1 MNISNFNYVDVIY
14 LIVLILF
21 SISFGIKGAT
31 KSISYSLKIILSVSI
46 PFIFFKRILNYS
58 LEIIDSE
65 YLNSLNKD
73 NSIFLE
79 IISFIV
85 IFLSTYIIFSF
96 VEKALNLKSP
106 SQLEFK
112 ILDIIIGVVYGV
124 FLFSI
129 IFYFTYITFLK
140 SHIVEERNLL
150 MKYNISIYQNL
161 MYKDIETEDSQDKK
175 SSKKNKENEQDKLY

>member
-1 MNISNFNYVDVIY
+1 MNISNFNYVDIIY
-14 LIVLILF
+14 LLILILF

-65 YLNSLNKD
+65 YLNSLNRD

-79 IISFIV
+79 IISFIA
-85 IFLSTYIIFSF
+85 IFLSTYIIFSL

-112 ILDIIIGVVYGV
+112 ILDIIIGAVYGV

-129 IFYFTYITFLK
+129 IFYFIYITFLK
-140 SHIVEERNLL
+140 NHIEEKNLL

-161 MYKDIETEDSQDKK
+161 MYKDNEIQDSQDNK
-175 SSKKNKENEQDKLY
+175 SSKKNKDNEKDKLY

>member
-1 MNISNFNYVDVIY
+1 MNISNFNYVDIIY
-14 LIVLILF
+14 LIFLILF

-65 YLNSLNKD
+65 YLNSLNRD

-85 IFLSTYIIFSF
+85 IFLSTYIIYSL

-112 ILDIIIGVVYGV
+112 ILDIIIGAIYGI

-129 IFYFTYITFLK
+129 IFYFVYIAFLK
-140 SHIVEERNLL
+140 NHIEAKSMI

-161 MYKDIETEDSQDKK
+161 MYKDIETENNQDKK
-175 SSKKNKENEQDKLY
+175 SSKKNKENETDKLY

>member
-1 MNISNFNYVDVIY
+1 MNISNFNYIDIIY
-14 LIVLILF
+14 LLVLILF

-46 PFIFFKRILNYS
+46 PFIFFKRILNYL

-85 IFLSTYIIFSF
+85 IFLSTYIIFSL
-96 VEKALNLKSP
+96 VEKALNLTTP

-112 ILDIIIGVVYGV
+112 ILDVIIGAAYGI

-129 IFYFTYITFLK
+129 IFYFAYITLLK
-140 SHIVEERNLL
+140 NHIEERNML

-161 MYKDIETEDSQDKK
+161 MYKEIETEDSQDKK

>member
-1 MNISNFNYVDVIY
+1 MNFSNLNYADMIY
-14 LIVLILF
+14 LLVLILF

-85 IFLSTYIIFSF
+85 IFLSTYIIFSL

-112 ILDIIIGVVYGV
+112 ILDIIIGALYGA

-129 IFYFTYITFLK
+129 IFYFSYIAFLK
-140 SHIVEERNLL
+140 NHIEERNML

-175 SSKKNKENEQDKLY
+175 SSKKNKENETDKLY

>member
-1 MNISNFNYVDVIY
+1 MNISNFNYVDIIY
-14 LIVLILF
+14 LVVLILF

-46 PFIFFKRILNYS
+46 PFIFFKRILIYS
-58 LEIIDSE
+58 LEMIDSE
-65 YLNSLNKD
+65 YLNSLNKN

-85 IFLSTYIIFSF
+85 IFLSTYIIFSL

-112 ILDIIIGVVYGV
+112 ILDIIIGAIYGI

-129 IFYFTYITFLK
+129 IFYFVYIAFLK
-140 SHIVEERNLL
+140 NHIEAKNMI

-161 MYKDIETEDSQDKK
+161 MYKDIETENNQDKK
-175 SSKKNKENEQDKLY
+175 SSKKNKDNEKDKLY

>member
-1 MNISNFNYVDVIY
+1 MNISNFNYVDIIY
-14 LIVLILF
+14 LLVLILF

-85 IFLSTYIIFSF
+85 IFLSTYIIFSL

-112 ILDIIIGVVYGV
+112 ILDIIIGAIYGI

-129 IFYFTYITFLK
+129 IFYFVYITFLK
-140 SHIVEERNLL
+140 NHIEVRNMI

-161 MYKDIETEDSQDKK
+161 MYKDIETENNQDKK
-175 SSKKNKENEQDKLY
+175 SSKKNKDNEKDKLY

>member
-1 MNISNFNYVDVIY
+1 MNISNFNYIDIIY
-14 LIVLILF
+14 LLVLILF

-46 PFIFFKRILNYS
+46 PFIFFKRILNYL

-85 IFLSTYIIFSF
+85 IFLSTYIIFSL
-96 VEKALNLKSP
+96 VEKALNLTTP

-112 ILDIIIGVVYGV
+112 ILDVIIGAAYGI

-129 IFYFTYITFLK
+129 IFYFAYITFLK
-140 SHIVEERNLL
+140 SHIEEKNML

-161 MYKDIETEDSQDKK
+161 MYKEIETEDSQDKK

>member
-1 MNISNFNYVDVIY
+1 MNISNFNYVDIIY
-14 LIVLILF
+14 LLVLILF

-46 PFIFFKRILNYS
+46 PFIFFKRILNYL

-85 IFLSTYIIFSF
+85 IFLSTYIIFSL

-112 ILDIIIGVVYGV
+112 ILDIIIGAVYGA

-129 IFYFTYITFLK
+129 FFYFAYIAFLK
-140 SHIVEERNLL
+140 NHIEERNML

>member
-1 MNISNFNYVDVIY
+1 MNISNFNYVDIIY
-14 LIVLILF
+14 LLVLILF
-21 SISFGIKGAT
+21 IISFGIKGAT

-58 LEIIDSE
+58 LETIDSK

-85 IFLSTYIIFSF
+85 IFLSTYIIFSL

-112 ILDIIIGVVYGV
+112 ILDIIIGAVYGA

-129 IFYFTYITFLK
+129 IFYFAYIAFLK
-140 SHIVEERNLL
+140 NHIEERNIL

-161 MYKDIETEDSQDKK
+161 MYKDIETEDNQDKK

>member
-1 MNISNFNYVDVIY
+1 MNISNFNYIDIIY
-14 LIVLILF
+14 LLVLILF

-31 KSISYSLKIILSVSI
+31 RSFSYSLKIILSVSI

-85 IFLSTYIIFSF
+85 IFLSTYIIFSL

-112 ILDIIIGVVYGV
+112 ILDIIIGAIYGI

-129 IFYFTYITFLK
+129 IFYFVYITFLK
-140 SHIVEERNLL
+140 NHIEVRNMI

-161 MYKDIETEDSQDKK
+161 MYKDIETENNQDKK
-175 SSKKNKENEQDKLY
+175 SSKKNKDNEKDKLY

>member
-1 MNISNFNYVDVIY
+1 MNISNFNYVDIIY
-14 LIVLILF
+14 LLVLILF

-85 IFLSTYIIFSF
+85 IFLSTYIIFSL

-112 ILDIIIGVVYGV
+112 ILDIIIGAIYGI

-129 IFYFTYITFLK
+129 IFYFVYIAFLK
-140 SHIVEERNLL
+140 NHIEARNMI

-161 MYKDIETEDSQDKK
+161 MYKDIETENNQDKK
-175 SSKKNKENEQDKLY
+175 SSKKNKNNEKDKLY

>member
-1 MNISNFNYVDVIY
+1 M
-14 LIVLILF
+14 
-21 SISFGIKGAT
+21 
-31 KSISYSLKIILSVSI
+31 
-46 PFIFFKRILNYS
+46 
-58 LEIIDSE
+58 
-65 YLNSLNKD
+65 NKD

-85 IFLSTYIIFSF
+85 IFLSTYIIFSL

-112 ILDIIIGVVYGV
+112 ILDIIIGSAYGV

-129 IFYFTYITFLK
+129 IFYFIYIAFLK
-140 SHIVEERNLL
+140 NHIEEKSML

-161 MYKDIETEDSQDKK
+161 MYKDNEIQDSQDNK
-175 SSKKNKENEQDKLY
+175 SSKINKDNEKDKLY

>member
-1 MNISNFNYVDVIY
+1 MNISNFNYVDIIY
-14 LIVLILF
+14 LLVLILF

-58 LEIIDSE
+58 LEMIDSE
-65 YLNSLNKD
+65 YLNSLNRD

-85 IFLSTYIIFSF
+85 IFLSTYIIFSL

-112 ILDIIIGVVYGV
+112 ILDIIIGAIYGI

-129 IFYFTYITFLK
+129 IFYFVYIAFLK
-140 SHIVEERNLL
+140 NHIEARNMI

-161 MYKDIETEDSQDKK
+161 MYKDIETENNQDKK
-175 SSKKNKENEQDKLY
+175 SSKKNKDNEKDKLY

>member
-1 MNISNFNYVDVIY
+1 MNISNFNYGDIIY
-14 LIVLILF
+14 LLVLILF

-58 LEIIDSE
+58 LEMIDSE
-65 YLNSLNKD
+65 YLNSLNRD

-85 IFLSTYIIFSF
+85 IFLSTYIIFSL

-112 ILDIIIGVVYGV
+112 ILDIIIGAIYGI

-129 IFYFTYITFLK
+129 IFYFVYIAFLK
-140 SHIVEERNLL
+140 NHIEARNMI

-161 MYKDIETEDSQDKK
+161 MYKDIETENNQDKK
-175 SSKKNKENEQDKLY
+175 SSKKNKDNEKDKLY

>member
-1 MNISNFNYVDVIY
+1 MNISNFNYVDIIY
-14 LIVLILF
+14 LLVLILF

-65 YLNSLNKD
+65 YLNSLNRD

-85 IFLSTYIIFSF
+85 IFLSTYIIYSL

-112 ILDIIIGVVYGV
+112 ILDIIIGALYGA

-129 IFYFTYITFLK
+129 IFYFSYIAFLK
-140 SHIVEERNLL
+140 NHIEERNML
-150 MKYNISIYQNL
+150 MRYNISIYQNL
-161 MYKDIETEDSQDKK
+161 MYKDIEIEDIQDNK
-175 SSKKNKENEQDKLY
+175 SSKENKDNEKDKLY

>member
-1 MNISNFNYVDVIY
+1 MNISNFNYVDIIY
-14 LIVLILF
+14 LLVLILF

-85 IFLSTYIIFSF
+85 IFLSTYIIFSL

-112 ILDIIIGVVYGV
+112 ILDIIIGAIYGI

-129 IFYFTYITFLK
+129 IFYFVYIAFLK
-140 SHIVEERNLL
+140 NHIEARNMI